1 MRVDVHL
8 SEESVESEL
17 ATLYERPQLRGVL
30 SSGVPGSPTCVPHVH
45 AYTRHCDGEHF
56 FYLVDVSMCRLA
68 GYTVFSRMVELP
80 KRADRHCRSPH
91 SKVHPA
97 YQRMG
102 LATWAYRSM
111 LASGMCLVS
120 GARQSAAAHR
130 LWMRLGHEHPLR
142 LVDIAG
148 REVRLREAAAFSD
161 VPDDLPTRMILLG
174 KGWSTE
180 NLCVRAG
187 VASGPV
193 GRLSPGRTEP
203 RCRTIEPE
211 IACASA

>member
-17 ATLYERPQLRGVL
+17 ATLYERPQLGRIL
-30 SSGVPGSPTCVPHVH
+30 SSGLPGSPTCVPHVH
-45 AYTRHCDGEHF
+45 AYTRHCDGEQF

-97 YQRMG
+97 YRRMG

-130 LWMRLGHEHPLR
+130 LWMRLGREHPLR
-142 LVDIAG
+142 LVDIAD
-148 REVRLREAAAFSD
+148 RRVRLREATAFGH
-161 VPDDLPTRMILLG
+161 VPDDLPARMILLG
-174 KGWSTE
+174 RGWSTDS
-180 NLCVRAG
+180 LCERAG
-187 VASGPV
+187 VVS
-193 GRLSPGRTEP
+193 
-203 RCRTIEPE
+203 
-211 IACASA
+211 